1 MDYKNRPKMKT
12 RPPLTILS
20 ILATIITG
28 CTLSAQD
35 QAPAPAQKPAYEVK
49 YLELKGNKIYL
60 QGQNK
65 PFTGLG
71 IEKYKGGEPK
81 YQMEYQD
88 GIQHGNTQ
96 VWWEN
101 GKPHTHQIYHQGKV
115 HGKTTFWFESG
126 MKKSESSYHMGMQHG
141 WTLFWYK
148 SGRKRSAQYWDKGVK
163 TGQFQEWY
171 DAGEVGKEPFKLQG
185 QYKDGKRHG
194 VWVHYRQSGT
204 PDFEH
209 TLEDGK
215 LKRIRLFDEAGKQ
228 TLDRVI
234 DKVVKGNE
242 SKKSS

>member
-1 MDYKNRPKMKT
+1 MKT
-12 RPPLTILS
+12 KRLTHRYIFPLLTLFFAGF
-20 ILATIITG
+20 LHGQNAT
-28 CTLSAQD
+28 
-35 QAPAPAQKPAYEVK
+35 PAQKPAYEVK

-60 QGQNK
+60 QGQKK

-88 GIQHGNTQ
+88 GVQHGNTQ

-148 SGRKRSAQYWDKGVK
+148 SGRKRSAQYWDKGIK

-194 VWVHYRQSGT
+194 VWVHYRQSGK

-209 TLEDGK
+209 TLDDGQ
-215 LKRIRLFDEAGKQ
+215 LKRIRLFDEDGKL
-228 TLDRVI
+228 TMDRVI
-234 DKVVKGNE
+234 DKIVKGNE
-242 SKKSS
+242 GKKSS